1 VRKPAPAPIR
11 IPNPAIH
18 GPKVQLQRSAQTDSQ
33 GITGTTDST
42 AQLPQDSPLSAENM
56 SAISGTTLARALIA
70 NSFILSSDIHG
81 LRYRS
86 GLSTSGTRQD
96 SATLPRGEYAFL
108 NSPYWRDKRI
118 SGGDIIL
125 TPEAGRSSFVP
136 PIPRMPSASS
146 LRIKGS
152 KSARNSAAGS
162 DTREKG
168 HRRSGADDSKRAS
181 NSSPRTPRLSGPPP
195 IPPLIKSSGTLA
207 YDRPASHRI
216 SRIVEMPTPAPST
229 PGTPDLGTI
238 KPPDQGG
245 HFPRGSSPLANRN
258 VNSENTPS
266 SECEIATPSPDP
278 QNRLPQRRSHSD
290 TSLSPDSSQSARV
303 ANVLDEYILMSYAES
318 GQSDPSPMASES
330 SASITAPAPYRS
342 ASKRASKKRKNNR
355 IAYTTNS
362 LTIDNKGYMITHYIF
377 ALCLTSH
384 NRPRRLGSAKGV

>member
-1 VRKPAPAPIR
+1 MRKPAPAPIR
-11 IPNPAIH
+11 IPNLALH

-33 GITGTTDST
+33 GVTATADIT
-42 AQLPQDSPLSAENM
+42 AQLLQDSPLSAENV
-56 SAISGTTLARALIA
+56 SAISGTSLARALIA
-70 NSFILSSDIHG
+70 NSFILSSDIPG

-96 SATLPRGEYAFL
+96 SATLPCGEYAFL

-146 LRIKGS
+146 LRMKGS
-152 KSARNSAAGS
+152 KSARSSAAAS
-162 DTREKG
+162 DTR

-181 NSSPRTPRLSGPPP
+181 NSSLRAPRLSEPPP
-195 IPPLIKSSGTLA
+195 IPPLIKSSGTPA
-207 YDRPASHRI
+207 YNRPASRRI

-238 KPPDQGG
+238 KSTGQGDRSA
-245 HFPRGSSPLANRN
+245 RGSSPLANRN

-266 SECEIATPSPDP
+266 SEYKTATPSPDL
-278 QNRLPQRRSHSD
+278 QNIPPQRYSHSD
-290 TSLSPDSSQSARV
+290 TSLSPDSGQSARCV
-303 ANVLDEYILMSYAES
+303 NILDEYIHMSYAES
-318 GQSDPSPMASES
+318 GQSDPSSIASES
-330 SASITAPAPYRS
+330 SASIITPAPYRS
-342 ASKRASKKRKNNR
+342 ASKRASKKRKNNK

-362 LTIDNKGYMITHYIF
+362 LSIVNKGYMIT
-377 ALCLTSH
+377 
-384 NRPRRLGSAKGV
+384 